1 MEGSNFDFFELFF
14 IGCDWSDG
22 VELCVLRA
30 SMWSCS
36 ITKHHV

>member
-22 VELCVLRA
+22 VELC
-30 SMWSCS
+30 SEG
-36 ITKHHV
+36 KHVELFYH